1 MMEESFIDIVNSLER
16 ATDTIYQAYE
26 LLYELEVDG
35 EKNTSMYGITLNLLH
50 KAIWVESDV
59 LSRLNKTFM
68 VEDALIYFGEKFN
81 REVAFIINASPKKED
96 VPKIRIMNNLYFKL
110 LENKKP
116 DEHCL
121 ISASIFKLNVFV
133 DYLQLALSIV
143 QENENENVKND
154 LLRMKYVLSMSNS
167 KLENILI
174 RRGFD
179 LEMHPYITFGM
190 LYITLEDKIDG
201 TRLANENMLALLATN
216 IKVVLSKES
225 GFKKSN
231 KAYSDFLFICSSLRA
246 SLVLMDEDT
255 RDFIKNI
262 ILLTI
267 TSTMENE
274 KISVNIPNNISIN
287 KNLIVQFINSISDAI
302 NKSPNKEYNGMV
314 LKRALENIE
323 IDKRIPRYVR
333 IGR

>member
-26 LLYELEVDG
+26 LLYELEVDK
-35 EKNTSMYGITLNLLH
+35 EKNTSMYGITLNLLRE
-50 KAIWVESDV
+50 AIWVENDV
-59 LSRLNKTFM
+59 LGRLNKIFM
-68 VEDALIYFGEKFN
+68 VEDALIYFSEKFN

-110 LENKKP
+110 LENNKH

-167 KLENILI
+167 KLETILI

-190 LYITLEDKIDG
+190 LYITLEDKIEG

-216 IKVVLSKES
+216 IKIVLSKES

-323 IDKRIPRYVR
+323 TDKRIPRYVR

>member
-1 MMEESFIDIVNSLER
+1 MMDESFINIVNLLER
-16 ATDTIYQAYE
+16 ATDAIYRAYE

-35 EKNTSMYGITLNLLH
+35 EKNTSKYVMTLNLLH
-50 KAIWVESDV
+50 EAICVENDALNR
-59 LSRLNKTFM
+59 LSETSM
-68 VEDALIYFGEKFN
+68 VEDALVYFGEKFN
-81 REVAFIINASPKKED
+81 REVAFIINASPEKKD
-96 VPKIRIMNNLYFKL
+96 IPKIRIMNNLYFKL
-110 LENKKP
+110 LENNKH

-143 QENENENVKND
+143 QENKNENVKNN

-179 LEMHPYITFGM
+179 IETHPYITFGM
-190 LYITLEDKIDG
+190 LYITLEDKKDG
-201 TRLANENMLALLATN
+201 TCLANENMLAILATN

-231 KAYSDFLFICSSLRA
+231 KAYSDFLFIYSSLRA

-267 TSTMENE
+267 TSTIENE
-274 KISVNIPNNISIN
+274 EVSVNIPNNININ
-287 KNLIVQFINSISDAI
+287 KNIIVQFINSISDAI
-302 NKSPNKEYNGMV
+302 NKSPNKEYNVMV

>member
-35 EKNTSMYGITLNLLH
+35 EKNTSMYGITLNLLRE
-50 KAIWVESDV
+50 AIWVESDV
-59 LSRLNKTFM
+59 LDRLNKTFM
-68 VEDALIYFGEKFN
+68 VEDALIYFSEKFN

-179 LEMHPYITFGM
+179 IEMHPYITFGM
-190 LYITLEDKIDG
+190 LYITLEDKIEG

>member
-68 VEDALIYFGEKFN
+68 VEDALIYFSEKFN

-190 LYITLEDKIDG
+190 LYITLEDKIEG

-267 TSTMENE
+267 KSTMENE

-323 IDKRIPRYVR
+323 TDKRIPRYVR

>member
-26 LLYELEVDG
+26 FLYELEVDG
-35 EKNTSMYGITLNLLH
+35 EKNTSMYGITLNLLRE
-50 KAIWVESDV
+50 AIWVENDV
-59 LSRLNKTFM
+59 LGRLNKIFM
-68 VEDALIYFGEKFN
+68 VEDALIYFSEKFN

-110 LENKKP
+110 LENNKH

-167 KLENILI
+167 KLETILI

-190 LYITLEDKIDG
+190 LYITLEDKIEG

-216 IKVVLSKES
+216 IKIVLSKES

>member
-35 EKNTSMYGITLNLLH
+35 EKNTSMYGITLNLLRE
-50 KAIWVESDV
+50 AIWVESDV

-81 REVAFIINASPKKED
+81 REVAFIINASPKKQD

-110 LENKKP
+110 LENNKH

-190 LYITLEDKIDG
+190 LYITLEDKIEG
-201 TRLANENMLALLATN
+201 TRLANENMLALLVTN

-267 TSTMENE
+267 TSTMKNE

>member
-1 MMEESFIDIVNSLER
+1 MMDESFINIVNLLER
-16 ATDTIYQAYE
+16 ATDAIYRAYE

-35 EKNTSMYGITLNLLH
+35 EKNTSKYVMTLNLLH
-50 KAIWVESDV
+50 EAICVENDALNR
-59 LSRLNKTFM
+59 LSETSM

-81 REVAFIINASPKKED
+81 REVAFIINASPEKKD
-96 VPKIRIMNNLYFKL
+96 IPKIRIMNNLYFKL
-110 LENKKP
+110 LENNKH

-143 QENENENVKND
+143 QENKNENVKNN

-179 LEMHPYITFGM
+179 IETHPYITFGM
-190 LYITLEDKIDG
+190 LYITLEDKKDG
-201 TRLANENMLALLATN
+201 TCLANENMLAILATN

-267 TSTMENE
+267 TSTIENE
-274 KISVNIPNNISIN
+274 EVSVNIPNNININ
-287 KNLIVQFINSISDAI
+287 KNIIVQFINSISDAI
-302 NKSPNKEYNGMV
+302 NKSPNKEYNVMV
-314 LKRALENIE
+314 LKRAIENIE

>member
-1 MMEESFIDIVNSLER
+1 MMDESFINIVNLLER
-16 ATDTIYQAYE
+16 ATDAIYQAYE

-35 EKNTSMYGITLNLLH
+35 EKNTSKYVMTLNLLH
-50 KAIWVESDV
+50 EAICVENDALNR
-59 LSRLNKTFM
+59 LSETSM
-68 VEDALIYFGEKFN
+68 VEDALVYFGEKFN
-81 REVAFIINASPKKED
+81 REVAFIINASPKKKD
-96 VPKIRIMNNLYFKL
+96 IPKIRIMNNLYFKL
-110 LENKKP
+110 LEKNNH

-143 QENENENVKND
+143 QENENDNVKND

-179 LEMHPYITFGM
+179 IETHPYITFGM
-190 LYITLEDKIDG
+190 LYITLEDKIEG
-201 TRLANENMLALLATN
+201 TRLANENMLAILATN

-231 KAYSDFLFICSSLRA
+231 KAYSDFLFIYSSLRA

-267 TSTMENE
+267 TSTIENE
-274 KISVNIPNNISIN
+274 EISVNIPNNININ

-302 NKSPNKEYNGMV
+302 NKSPNKEYNVMV

>member
-35 EKNTSMYGITLNLLH
+35 ENNTSMYGITLNLLR

-59 LSRLNKTFM
+59 LGRLNKTFM

-133 DYLQLALSIV
+133 DYLQLVLSIV
-143 QENENENVKND
+143 QENENENIKND

-179 LEMHPYITFGM
+179 IEMHPYITFGM
-190 LYITLEDKIDG
+190 LYITLEDKIEG

>member
-35 EKNTSMYGITLNLLH
+35 EKNTSMYGITLNLLRE
-50 KAIWVESDV
+50 AIWVESDV
-59 LSRLNKTFM
+59 LDRLNKTFM

-190 LYITLEDKIDG
+190 LYITLEDKIEG

-267 TSTMENE
+267 KSTMENE

-314 LKRALENIE
+314 LKRALENVE

>member
-35 EKNTSMYGITLNLLH
+35 EKNTSMYGITLNLLRE
-50 KAIWVESDV
+50 AIWVESDV

-81 REVAFIINASPKKED
+81 REVAFIINASPKKQD

-110 LENKKP
+110 LENNKH

-190 LYITLEDKIDG
+190 LYITLEDKIEG

-216 IKVVLSKES
+216 IKIVLSKES

>member
-35 EKNTSMYGITLNLLH
+35 EKNTSMYGITLNLLRE
-50 KAIWVESDV
+50 AIWVENDV
-59 LSRLNKTFM
+59 LDRLNKTFM

-179 LEMHPYITFGM
+179 IEMHPYITFGM
-190 LYITLEDKIDG
+190 LYITLEDKIEG

-255 RDFIKNI
+255 RDFIKNT

>member
-50 KAIWVESDV
+50 KAIWVENDV
-59 LSRLNKTFM
+59 LSRLNKNFM

-96 VPKIRIMNNLYFKL
+96 IPKIRIMNNLYFKL

-179 LEMHPYITFGM
+179 IEMHPYITFGM
-190 LYITLEDKIDG
+190 LYITLEDKKDG

>member
-50 KAIWVESDV
+50 KAIWVENDV
-59 LSRLNKTFM
+59 LSRLNKNFM

-179 LEMHPYITFGM
+179 IEMHPYITFGM
-190 LYITLEDKIDG
+190 LYITIEDKIDG

>member
-68 VEDALIYFGEKFN
+68 VEDALIYFSEKFN

-190 LYITLEDKIDG
+190 LYITLEDKIEG
-201 TRLANENMLALLATN
+201 IRLANENMLALLATN

-314 LKRALENIE
+314 LKRALENVE

>member
-26 LLYELEVDG
+26 LLCELEVDG

-68 VEDALIYFGEKFN
+68 VEDALIYFSEKFN

-110 LENKKP
+110 LENSKH

>member
-1 MMEESFIDIVNSLER
+1 MMDESFINIVNLLER
-16 ATDTIYQAYE
+16 ATDAIYQTYE

-35 EKNTSMYGITLNLLH
+35 EKNTSKYVMTLNLLCE
-50 KAIWVESDV
+50 AICVENDA
-59 LSRLNKTFM
+59 LSRLNETFM

-190 LYITLEDKIDG
+190 LYITLEDKIEG

>member
-68 VEDALIYFGEKFN
+68 VEDALIYFSEKFN

-190 LYITLEDKIDG
+190 LYITLEDKIEG

-267 TSTMENE
+267 KSTMENE

>member
-16 ATDTIYQAYE
+16 ATDTIYQAYK

-35 EKNTSMYGITLNLLH
+35 EKNTSMYGITLNLLCE
-50 KAIWVESDV
+50 AIWVENDV
-59 LSRLNKTFM
+59 LGRLNKTFM
-68 VEDALIYFGEKFN
+68 VEDALIYFSEKFN

-143 QENENENVKND
+143 QENENENIKND

-174 RRGFD
+174 RRGFN

-190 LYITLEDKIDG
+190 LYITLEDKIEG

-246 SLVLMDEDT
+246 SLVLMDEDI

-314 LKRALENIE
+314 LKRALENVE

>member
-1 MMEESFIDIVNSLER
+1 MMDESFINIVNLLER
-16 ATDTIYQAYE
+16 ATDAIYQAYE

-35 EKNTSMYGITLNLLH
+35 EKNTSKYVMTLNLLH
-50 KAIWVESDV
+50 EAICVENDALNR
-59 LSRLNKTFM
+59 LSETSM
-68 VEDALIYFGEKFN
+68 VEDALVYFGEKFN
-81 REVAFIINASPKKED
+81 REVAFIINASPEKKD
-96 VPKIRIMNNLYFKL
+96 IPKIRIMNNLYFKL
-110 LENKKP
+110 LEKNNH

-143 QENENENVKND
+143 QENENDNVKND

-179 LEMHPYITFGM
+179 IETHPYITFGM
-190 LYITLEDKIDG
+190 LYITLEDKIEG
-201 TRLANENMLALLATN
+201 TRLANENMLAILATN

-231 KAYSDFLFICSSLRA
+231 KAYSDFLFIYSSLRA

-267 TSTMENE
+267 TSTIENE
-274 KISVNIPNNISIN
+274 EISVNIPNNININ

-302 NKSPNKEYNGMV
+302 NKSPNKEYNVMV

>member
-35 EKNTSMYGITLNLLH
+35 ENNTSMYGITLNLLR

-59 LSRLNKTFM
+59 LGRLNKTFM

-133 DYLQLALSIV
+133 DYLQLVLSIV

-179 LEMHPYITFGM
+179 IEMHPYITFGM
-190 LYITLEDKIDG
+190 LYITLEDKIEG

>member
-1 MMEESFIDIVNSLER
+1 MMDESFINIVNLLER
-16 ATDTIYQAYE
+16 ATDAIYRAYE

-35 EKNTSMYGITLNLLH
+35 EKNTSKYVMTLNLLH
-50 KAIWVESDV
+50 EAICVENDALNR
-59 LSRLNKTFM
+59 LSETSM
-68 VEDALIYFGEKFN
+68 VEDALVYFGEKFN
-81 REVAFIINASPKKED
+81 REVAFIINASPEKKD
-96 VPKIRIMNNLYFKL
+96 IPKIRIMNNLYFKL
-110 LENKKP
+110 LENNKH

-143 QENENENVKND
+143 QENKNENVKNN

-179 LEMHPYITFGM
+179 IETHPYITFGM
-190 LYITLEDKIDG
+190 LYITLEDKKDG
-201 TRLANENMLALLATN
+201 TCLANENMLAILATN

-231 KAYSDFLFICSSLRA
+231 KAYSDFLFIYSSLRA

-267 TSTMENE
+267 TSTIENQE
-274 KISVNIPNNISIN
+274 ISVNIPNNININ
-287 KNLIVQFINSISDAI
+287 KNIIVQFINSISDAI
-302 NKSPNKEYNGMV
+302 NKSPNKEYNVMV

>member
-26 LLYELEVDG
+26 LLYELEVDK
-35 EKNTSMYGITLNLLH
+35 EKNTSMYGITLNLLRE
-50 KAIWVESDV
+50 AIWVENDV
-59 LSRLNKTFM
+59 LGRLNKIFM
-68 VEDALIYFGEKFN
+68 VEDALIYFSEKFN

-110 LENKKP
+110 LENNKH

-190 LYITLEDKIDG
+190 LYITLEDKIEG

-216 IKVVLSKES
+216 IKIVLSKES

-267 TSTMENE
+267 TSTIENE
-274 KISVNIPNNISIN
+274 KISVNIPNNININ

-302 NKSPNKEYNGMV
+302 NKSPNKEYNVMV

>member
-35 EKNTSMYGITLNLLH
+35 EKNTSMYGITLNLLRE
-50 KAIWVESDV
+50 AIWVESDV
-59 LSRLNKTFM
+59 LDRLNKTFM
-68 VEDALIYFGEKFN
+68 VEDALIYFSEKFN

>member
-35 EKNTSMYGITLNLLH
+35 EKNTSMYGITLNLLRE
-50 KAIWVESDV
+50 AIWVESDV
-59 LSRLNKTFM
+59 LDRLNKTFM

-143 QENENENVKND
+143 QENENKNVKND

-190 LYITLEDKIDG
+190 LYITLEDKIEG

-314 LKRALENIE
+314 LKRALENVE

>member
-16 ATDTIYQAYE
+16 ATDTIYQAYK

-35 EKNTSMYGITLNLLH
+35 EKNTSMYGITLNLLRE
-50 KAIWVESDV
+50 AIWVENDV
-59 LSRLNKTFM
+59 LGRLNKTFM

-133 DYLQLALSIV
+133 DYLQLVLSIV
-143 QENENENVKND
+143 QENENENIKND

-179 LEMHPYITFGM
+179 IEMHPYITFGM
-190 LYITLEDKIDG
+190 LYITLEDKIEG

-302 NKSPNKEYNGMV
+302 NKSPNKEYNVMV

>member
-16 ATDTIYQAYE
+16 ATDTIYQAYK

-35 EKNTSMYGITLNLLH
+35 EKNTSMYGITLNLLCE
-50 KAIWVESDV
+50 AIWVENDV
-59 LSRLNKTFM
+59 LGRLNKTFM
-68 VEDALIYFGEKFN
+68 VEDALIYFSEKFN

-143 QENENENVKND
+143 QENENENIKND

-174 RRGFD
+174 RRGFN

-190 LYITLEDKIDG
+190 LYITLEDKIEG

-262 ILLTI
+262 FLLTI

-314 LKRALENIE
+314 LKRALENVE

>member
-1 MMEESFIDIVNSLER
+1 MMDESFINIVNLLER
-16 ATDTIYQAYE
+16 ATDAIYQAYE

-35 EKNTSMYGITLNLLH
+35 EKNTSKYVMTLNLLH
-50 KAIWVESDV
+50 EAICVENDALNR
-59 LSRLNKTFM
+59 LSETSM
-68 VEDALIYFGEKFN
+68 VEDALVYFGEKFN
-81 REVAFIINASPKKED
+81 REVAFIINASPEKKD
-96 VPKIRIMNNLYFKL
+96 IPKIRIMNNLYFKL
-110 LENKKP
+110 LENNKH

-143 QENENENVKND
+143 QENKNENVKNN

-179 LEMHPYITFGM
+179 IETHPYITFGM
-190 LYITLEDKIDG
+190 LYITLEDKKDG
-201 TRLANENMLALLATN
+201 TCLANENMLAILATN

-231 KAYSDFLFICSSLRA
+231 KAYSDFLFICSALRA

-267 TSTMENE
+267 TSTIENE
-274 KISVNIPNNISIN
+274 EISVNIPNNININ

-302 NKSPNKEYNGMV
+302 NKSPNKEYNVMV

>member
-96 VPKIRIMNNLYFKL
+96 IPKIRIMNNLYFKL

-133 DYLQLALSIV
+133 DYLQLTLSIV

-179 LEMHPYITFGM
+179 IEMHPYITFGM
-190 LYITLEDKIDG
+190 LYITLEDKIEG

-267 TSTMENE
+267 KSTMENE

-314 LKRALENIE
+314 LKRALENVE

>member
-1 MMEESFIDIVNSLER
+1 MMDESFINIVNLLER
-16 ATDTIYQAYE
+16 ATDAIYQAYE

-50 KAIWVESDV
+50 KAIWVENDV
-59 LSRLNKTFM
+59 LGRLNKTFM

-110 LENKKP
+110 LEKNKH

-179 LEMHPYITFGM
+179 IETHPYITFGM
-190 LYITLEDKIDG
+190 LYITLEDKIEG
-201 TRLANENMLALLATN
+201 IRLANENMLALLATN

-302 NKSPNKEYNGMV
+302 NKSPNKEYNVMV
-314 LKRALENIE
+314 LKRALENVE

>member
-26 LLYELEVDG
+26 LLYELEVDK
-35 EKNTSMYGITLNLLH
+35 EKNTSMYGITLNLLRE
-50 KAIWVESDV
+50 AIWVENDV

-110 LENKKP
+110 LENNKH

-174 RRGFD
+174 RRGYD

-190 LYITLEDKIDG
+190 LYITLEDKIEG

>member
-68 VEDALIYFGEKFN
+68 VEDALIYFSEKFN

-231 KAYSDFLFICSSLRA
+231 KAYSDFLFICSSLQA

>member
-50 KAIWVESDV
+50 KAIWVENDV
-59 LSRLNKTFM
+59 LGRLNKTFM
-68 VEDALIYFGEKFN
+68 VEDALIYFSEKFN

-190 LYITLEDKIDG
+190 LYITLEDKIEG

-314 LKRALENIE
+314 LKRALENVE
-323 IDKRIPRYVR
+323 IDKRIPRYVG

>member
-35 EKNTSMYGITLNLLH
+35 EKNSSSYEITLNLLH
-50 KAIWVESDV
+50 EAIWVENDV
-59 LSRLNKTFM
+59 LSRLNKNFM

-81 REVAFIINASPKKED
+81 REVAFIINASPQKED
-96 VPKIRIMNNLYFKL
+96 IPKIRIMNNLYFKL
-110 LENKKP
+110 LENKNP

-143 QENENENVKND
+143 QENENGDVKND

-179 LEMHPYITFGM
+179 IEMHPYITFGM
-190 LYITLEDKIDG
+190 FYITLEDKKDG

>member
-26 LLYELEVDG
+26 LLYELEVDK

-50 KAIWVESDV
+50 KAIWVENDV
-59 LSRLNKTFM
+59 LGRLNKTFM
-68 VEDALIYFGEKFN
+68 VEDALIYFNEKFN

-110 LENKKP
+110 LENNKH

-167 KLENILI
+167 KLETILI

-190 LYITLEDKIDG
+190 LYITLEDKIEG

-216 IKVVLSKES
+216 IKIVLSKES

>member
-68 VEDALIYFGEKFN
+68 VEDALIYFSEKFN

-110 LENKKP
+110 LENSRH

-179 LEMHPYITFGM
+179 IEMHPYITFGM
-190 LYITLEDKIDG
+190 LVYN
-201 TRLANENMLALLATN
+201 TR
-216 IKVVLSKES
+216 
-225 GFKKSN
+225 
-231 KAYSDFLFICSSLRA
+231 R
-246 SLVLMDEDT
+246 
-255 RDFIKNI
+255 
-262 ILLTI
+262 
-267 TSTMENE
+267 
-274 KISVNIPNNISIN
+274 
-287 KNLIVQFINSISDAI
+287 
-302 NKSPNKEYNGMV
+302 
-314 LKRALENIE
+314 
-323 IDKRIPRYVR
+323 
-333 IGR
+333 

>member
-26 LLYELEVDG
+26 LLYELEVDK
-35 EKNTSMYGITLNLLH
+35 EKNTSMYGITLNLLRE
-50 KAIWVESDV
+50 AIWVENDV

-68 VEDALIYFGEKFN
+68 VEDALIYFSEKFN

-110 LENKKP
+110 LENNKH

-190 LYITLEDKIDG
+190 LYITLEDKIEG
-201 TRLANENMLALLATN
+201 IRLANENMLALLATN

-246 SLVLMDEDT
+246 SLVLMKIQE
-255 RDFIKNI
+255 
-262 ILLTI
+262 IL
-267 TSTMENE
+267 
-274 KISVNIPNNISIN
+274 
-287 KNLIVQFINSISDAI
+287 
-302 NKSPNKEYNGMV
+302 
-314 LKRALENIE
+314 
-323 IDKRIPRYVR
+323 
-333 IGR
+333 

>member
-35 EKNTSMYGITLNLLH
+35 EKNTSMYGITLNLLRE
-50 KAIWVESDV
+50 AIWVENDV
-59 LSRLNKTFM
+59 LGRLNKTFM
-68 VEDALIYFGEKFN
+68 VEDALIYFSEKFN

-110 LENKKP
+110 LENNKH

-167 KLENILI
+167 KLETILI

-190 LYITLEDKIDG
+190 LYITLEDKIEG

>member
-35 EKNTSMYGITLNLLH
+35 EKNTSMYGITLNLLRE
-50 KAIWVESDV
+50 AIWVESDV

-81 REVAFIINASPKKED
+81 REVAFIINASPKKQD

-110 LENKKP
+110 LENNKH

-174 RRGFD
+174 RRGYD

-190 LYITLEDKIDG
+190 LYITLEDKIEG